1 MTKRNVL
8 RLLVLVLLLPLLAGC
23 GRKGP
28 PSLPQK
34 PSSLLPIEQKA
45 QLPGYLVLDWN
56 NVGVE

>member
-8 RLLVLVLLLPLLAGC
+8 WLPVLVLLLVLLAGC

-34 PSSLLPIEQKA
+34 PSSSIPIEQKA
-45 QLPGYLVLDWN
+45 ELWCLMLDWN
-56 NVGVE
+56 NGGVN

>member
-8 RLLVLVLLLPLLAGC
+8 WHLVLVLFLVLLAGC

-34 PSSLLPIEQKA
+34 PSSSIPIEQKA
-45 QLPGYLVLDWN
+45 ELRCLILDWN
-56 NVGVE
+56 NGGIN